1 MKRIK
6 FKNPI
11 NGFRNALN
19 LIPESY
25 KVNGNEFEMT
35 DMNETYR
42 IKWDNGK
49 ARIVDAKDSK
59 IMSEDFKS
67 LKKLMTYKSSEYL
80 SEDVKVMANQS
91 FSKML
96 NECKAV
102 KLKEDSEK
110 AGDTK
115 LSTEDENALKMLVKT
130 NGEDIKDSDIHNF
143 AEKRGLDVP
152 TIEAFIYKIAGKSLK

>member
-80 SEDVKVMANQS
+80 SEDVKVMANHLS
-91 FSKML
+91 
-96 NECKAV
+96 V
-102 KLKEDSEK
+102 KC
-110 AGDTK
+110 
-115 LSTEDENALKMLVKT
+115 
-130 NGEDIKDSDIHNF
+130 
-143 AEKRGLDVP
+143 
-152 TIEAFIYKIAGKSLK
+152 

>member
-1 MKRIK
+1 
-6 FKNPI
+6 
-11 NGFRNALN
+11 
-19 LIPESY
+19 
-25 KVNGNEFEMT
+25 
-35 DMNETYR
+35 
-42 IKWDNGK
+42 
-49 ARIVDAKDSK
+49 
-59 IMSEDFKS
+59 
-67 LKKLMTYKSSEYL
+67 
-80 SEDVKVMANQS
+80 
-91 FSKML
+91 ML

-130 NGEDIKDSDIHNF
+130 KGEDIKDSDIHNF

>member
-6 FKNPI
+6 FKKPI
-11 NGFRNALN
+11 NGFGNALK

-49 ARIVDAKDSK
+49 ARIIDANDSK
-59 IMSEDFKS
+59 IVSEDFKAI
-67 LKKLMTYKSSEYL
+67 KKLMTYKSSDYI
-80 SEDVKVMANQS
+80 STDVKVSANES

-96 NECKAV
+96 SECKAT
-102 KLKEDSEK
+102 KLKEDNEK
-110 AGDTK
+110 ALDTK
-115 LSTEDENALKMLVKT
+115 LSLEDENALKALVKSK
-130 NGEDIKDSDIHNF
+130 GETIKDSDIHTF

-152 TIEAFIYKIAGKSLK
+152 TIEAFIYKIAAKSLK